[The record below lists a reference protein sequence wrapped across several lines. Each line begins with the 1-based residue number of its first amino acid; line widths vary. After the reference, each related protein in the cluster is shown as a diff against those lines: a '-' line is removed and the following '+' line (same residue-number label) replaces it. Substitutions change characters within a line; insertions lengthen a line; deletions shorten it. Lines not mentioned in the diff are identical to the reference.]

1 MEIYQLVGIG
11 IVATSLILI
20 IRDLRP
26 EFTIFISLVTGIIIF
41 VALIPNL
48 IYVLDVMRDLSQK
61 VEIEIVYFSTI
72 LKIIGIAYI
81 VEFGSQICRDAGENS
96 IAMKIEMAGKLSI
109 LVLSIPILLGLMEL
123 IMKILP

>member
-96 IAMKIEMAGKLSI
+96 IAIKIEMAGKLSI